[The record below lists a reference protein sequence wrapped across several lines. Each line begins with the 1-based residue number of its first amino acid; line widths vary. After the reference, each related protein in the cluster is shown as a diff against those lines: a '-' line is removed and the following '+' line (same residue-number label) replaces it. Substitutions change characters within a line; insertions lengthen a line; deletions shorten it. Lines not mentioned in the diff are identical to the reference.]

1 VVCSV
6 YLGKRLGCSEKCKN
20 CVRGIQDKIFWN
32 SLIRYILMNALK
44 LCMASLVVLKRGF
57 KSDQQL
63 AVAIAIL
70 AALTLAFTLFYC
82 VLKKCQTSLGTDSIK
97 KRISTLYVGRD
108 VEYEKHGSHQFPVAF
123 FLRRLIFTV
132 VTVFLMDHPALQMIV
147 HQFLTMGALIHLAYD
162 IRVLSSSLQKIVEF
176 GSEILLL
183 VASTLLAQFNAFDPK
198 EKKTHTAI

>member
-1 VVCSV
+1 
-6 YLGKRLGCSEKCKN
+6 
-20 CVRGIQDKIFWN
+20 
-32 SLIRYILMNALK
+32 MNALK

-82 VLKKCQTSLGTDSIK
+82 VLKRCQNSLGAENTK
-97 KRISTLYVGRD
+97 KRISTLYIGHD
-108 VEYEKHGSHQFPVAF
+108 VQYENHRSHQFPVAF
-123 FLRRLIFTV
+123 FLRRLIFTA
-132 VTVFLMDHPALQMIV
+132 VTVFLIDHPALQMIV
-147 HQFLTMGALIHLAYD
+147 HQLLTMAAILHLAYD

-183 VASTLLAQFNAFDPK
+183 VASTLLAQFNVFGQ
-198 EKKTHTAI
+198 EETKTRAAI